1 MTEVVVVVPEDEP
14 EIEAVDSAC
23 CEHCE
28 ANREAI
34 ATLIAA
40 QAAASEI
47 SEEAALE
54 AVAELLELEE
64 IADEPSGPST
74 EPDI

>member
-1 MTEVVVVVPEDEP
+1 MTEVVVISPPDEP
-14 EIEAVDSAC
+14 EAEASAC

-28 ANREAI
+28 ANRDAI
-34 ATLIAA
+34 AAIIAG
-40 QAAASEI
+40 QVASAEI

-54 AVAELLELEE
+54 AVAELLELDE